1 MGLVGRPLASSP
13 PPPPVRV
20 QHSRPPHP
28 PKSWNTPGV
37 RESGDPRQCPRHLC
51 AGTPRVY
58 REIVGQ
64 YRDARVHTHTRVSP
78 YAAWVRVN
86 PRRRLPATRR
96 PPGGSGLAAGGT
108 MPPPGSASPRALPGS
123 EVSYLPVPGVSI
135 PIPGA
140 VAVEQVAGP
149 APLPGAGAQSGAG
162 SFPALRPREPGRR
175 AGGLPVKPVPP
186 HRTRYRLPL
195 ASQRGSRRG

>member
-1 MGLVGRPLASSP
+1 MHV
-13 PPPPVRV
+13 
-20 QHSRPPHP
+20 
-28 PKSWNTPGV
+28 
-37 RESGDPRQCPRHLC
+37 C
-51 AGTPRVY
+51 
-58 REIVGQ
+58 
-64 YRDARVHTHTRVSP
+64 THTRVSP
-78 YAAWVRVN
+78 YDAWVRVN
-86 PRRRLPATRR
+86 LRRRLLATRR
-96 PPGGSGLAAGGT
+96 PPGGSGLAAGGR
-108 MPPPGSASPRALPGS
+108 MPPPGSAPPRALPGP
-123 EVSYLPVPGVSI
+123 EVSYVAVPGVSI